1 METPYKKYLHL
12 NEHFEP
18 EEYLV
23 AIYSLETDSDFLETA
38 GGIAAESSIGTWTA
52 VGSESEEMFSRLS
65 ARVFFADEKSGLL
78 KIAYPLTLFE
88 PGNIPQLLSSIAGNI
103 YGLKEVK
110 NLKLLDLEMPGSY
123 VRSFPGPCLGA
134 DGIYEIANNPERPLI
149 GSILKPKEGLSA
161 EEHANLTKEIMEAGV
176 DLVKDDENLTSTV
189 FNPFDERV
197 KRIMAFKEKSKI
209 YAFNITAPAQIMKE
223 RADLVAN
230 SGGNC
235 LMIDIITAGFA
246 AVQYIRSLNY
256 GLMLHGHRA
265 MHATI
270 TKSRSH
276 GLSMMVLAKISRLA
290 GIDSLH
296 TGTVVGKM
304 EGEQQEIKEINNFL
318 LSDWYGLKPTLPV
331 ASGGLYPNL
340 VPNLMRI
347 LGEKIL
353 LNFGGGIHGHPEGS
367 AAGVRAVFQ
376 AVEAVKCNS
385 SLCDYAQTHEELRLA
400 LHHWN

>member
-12 NEHFEP
+12 GERFEP
-18 EEYLV
+18 EEFLV
-23 AIYSLETDSDFLETA
+23 AIYSLETDVDFLETA
-38 GGIAAESSIGTWTA
+38 GGIAAESSIGTWTT
-52 VGSESEEMFSRLS
+52 VGSESETMFSRLS

-110 NLKLLDLEMPGSY
+110 NLKLLDLELPGSY
-123 VRSFPGPCLGA
+123 VRSFPGPALGA

-161 EEHANLTKEIMEAGV
+161 EEHANLTKEIMDAGV

-189 FNPFDERV
+189 FNPFNERV

-209 YAFNITAPAQIMKE
+209 YAFNITASAQIMKE

-235 LMIDIITAGFA
+235 LMIDIITAGFS
-246 AVQYIRSLNY
+246 AVQYIRSLNH

-265 MHATI
+265 MHAAI
-270 TKSRSH
+270 TKSRKH
-276 GLSMMVLAKISRLA
+276 GLSMLVLAKISRLA

-340 VPNLMRI
+340 IPDLMRI

-367 AAGVRAVFQ
+367 VAGTRAVFQ

-385 SLCDYAQTHEELRLA
+385 SLEDYAQTHEELRLA
-400 LHHWN
+400 LHHWR

>member
-65 ARVFFADEKSGLL
+65 ARVFFADEKSSLL

-223 RADLVAN
+223 RADLVSN

-235 LMIDIITAGFA
+235 LMIDIITAGFTA
-246 AVQYIRSLNY
+246 DQ
-256 GLMLHGHRA
+256 
-265 MHATI
+265 
-270 TKSRSH
+270 
-276 GLSMMVLAKISRLA
+276 
-290 GIDSLH
+290 
-296 TGTVVGKM
+296 
-304 EGEQQEIKEINNFL
+304 
-318 LSDWYGLKPTLPV
+318 
-331 ASGGLYPNL
+331 
-340 VPNLMRI
+340 
-347 LGEKIL
+347 
-353 LNFGGGIHGHPEGS
+353 
-367 AAGVRAVFQ
+367 
-376 AVEAVKCNS
+376 
-385 SLCDYAQTHEELRLA
+385 
-400 LHHWN
+400 